1 MKKLINIL
9 YFNICLLAYYF
20 GRSITVYINPF
31 CWASNLKFLK
41 YGFKIWKQQME
52 KNYPSFIHQMKYD
65 QNLKFF
71 SYQWFMLFLGMII
84 FLIIGLLQ
92 NLDKK
97 VYTLGLVIF
106 LITYVGTYFIVL
118 LDNKYYEYQ
127 KEFIKDKKYN
137 HSKTILTIWILITI
151 VLYLLFFRKYF
162 PIT

>member
-20 GRSITVYINPF
+20 GRSITVYINPL

-52 KNYPSFIHQMKYD
+52 KNYPSFIYQMKYD

-71 SYQWFMLFLGMII
+71 SYQWFMLFIGMII
-84 FLIIGLLQ
+84 FLIFGLLQ

-97 VYTLGLVIF
+97 AYILGLVIF
-106 LITYVGTYFIVL
+106 LITYVGTYFIVS
-118 LDNKYYEYQ
+118 LDDKYYEYQ

-137 HSKTILTIWILITI
+137 HSKTILTVWILITI

-162 PIT
+162 PIV